1 MKFLVLSFKY
11 YYYDFNRIY
20 LNNSGDDSYSS
31 ILLIKFSKTI
41 ESNIAY
47 FNKILGIGLIFQ
59 LLYWKDLSNFRF
71 KYS

>member
-11 YYYDFNRIY
+11 YYYDFNRIH
-20 LNNSGDDSYSS
+20 LNDSGDESYSS
-31 ILLIKFSKTI
+31 ISFIKFSKTI

-47 FNKILGIGLIFQ
+47 FNKIFGIGQIFQ
-59 LLYWKDLSNFRF
+59 LLYWKDLSIFIF